1 MLRPIMTNGEVFRFR
16 LTGRA
21 TAWVAVFL
29 LVGCS
34 AVFVAPYDET
44 TDRLLTD
51 LSVRTET
58 ALLQAEAGQLTAKDQ
73 QQFFDNA
80 IGTVRTL
87 KARSSLF
94 AKNEDEINALA
105 QLEKRYQNLR
115 ERGGPLRSSVATG
128 LRATLLDLQQIQIAK
143 RRSETFTISSKRS
156 SYPLHHVD

>member
-1 MLRPIMTNGEVFRFR
+1 MLRPAMTNRDRRVVQFR
-16 LTGRA
+16 LAGLA
-21 TAWVAVFL
+21 TVWVGVL
-29 LVGCS
+29 LLAGCS

-44 TDRLLTD
+44 TDRLLTE
-51 LSVRTET
+51 LSVKTET
-58 ALLQAEAGQLTAKDQ
+58 AILEAEAGQLSEKNK

-94 AKNEDEINALA
+94 AKNEDEINALT
-105 QLEKRYQNLR
+105 QLEKRYEALR

-143 RRSETFTISSKRS
+143 RRSETFTIGSKKSS
-156 SYPLHHVD
+156 

>member
-1 MLRPIMTNGEVFRFR
+1 MLRAAMTNRDRRLFRFR
-16 LTGRA
+16 LAGQA
-21 TAWVAVFL
+21 TACLAAFL

-34 AVFVAPYDET
+34 AAFVAPYDET
-44 TDRLLTD
+44 TDRLLTE

-58 ALLQAEAGQLTAKDQ
+58 AILEAEAGQLSEKNR

-87 KARSSLF
+87 KARSSLY
-94 AKNEDEINALA
+94 AKNKEEINALT
-105 QLEKRYQNLR
+105 QLEKRYEALR

-143 RRSETFTISSKRS
+143 RRSETFTIGSRN
-156 SYPLHHVD
+156 PARP